1 LALSLILMATTVF
14 PSLNV
19 DSLALVLGF
28 VIVAGFIG
36 GGGFMLLPA
45 QRAKRLAAARVGA
58 RVAPRHAVRR
68 ETWRM
73 PQLALLERP
82 VWSRGRTMAMWT
94 LRLYLV
100 AAVLLLIVKA
110 VQIGTAH

>member
-1 LALSLILMATTVF
+1 MATTVF

-19 DSLALVLGF
+19 DALALVMGLI
-28 VIVAGFIG
+28 IV
-36 GGGFMLLPA
+36 GGFLGVGVFMALPA
-45 QRAKRLAAARVGA
+45 QRSKRLSKR
-58 RVAPRHAVRR
+58 RVATGGREHKVRR

-82 VWSRGRTMAMWT
+82 VWSRSRIMAMWT